1 MYKVF
6 INQNVIVLTN
16 KVQFGTKITVLPL
29 KETSLDDI
37 IKKLKKRKTIFL
49 YHHNPN
55 KLISHFKKKLKL
67 VRAGGGIVKNH
78 KDETLF
84 IYRRDKWD
92 LPKGKMDKGESIEET
107 ALREVE
113 EETGVKN
120 LIIIDLFKHTYH
132 IFKKGNKHYLKETT
146 WFNMK
151 TDYDDILKPEFKEE
165 ITKVI
170 WKSKKQIKEIKNTYP
185 NIKLLLEI

>member
-1 MYKVF
+1 MSAVF
-6 INQNVIVLTN
+6 LNPQLY
-16 KVQFGTKITVLPL
+16 VQKNDRFTTG
-29 KETSLDDI
+29 I
-37 IKKLKKRKTIFL
+37 IYMPIILA
-49 YHHNPN
+49 Y
-55 KLISHFKKKLKL
+55 LISHFKKKLK
-67 VRAGGGIVKNH
+67 VIRAGGGIVKNY

-120 LIIIDLFKHTYH
+120 LSIIDLFKQTYH
-132 IFKKGNKHYLKETT
+132 IFKKNNKYYLKETT

-151 TDYDDILKPEFKEE
+151 TDYAETLKPEIKEE
-165 ITKVI
+165 ITRVV
-170 WKSKKQIKEIKNTYP
+170 WKSKTQIKNIKNTYS